1 MQRSRALSITLLV
14 LLLLTF
20 AGTVSASSSRDF
32 EADLAGEFEVPA
44 PRVTGAEGEAEFK
57 LIANGTKLRVKV
69 KVEDITNVWMAH
81 IHLAPT
87 GVNGPIVV
95 WLFPRTQ
102 QPPAQSIPGQF
113 DGKLAE
119 GLITAAD
126 LTGPLAGKSLS
137 DLVAAMQAGNTY
149 VNVHTNDFVDPP
161 NTGPGDFL
169 GGEIRG
175 QLHHHD

>member
-57 LIANGTKLRVKV
+57 LIANGTKLRFKV

-102 QPPAQSIPGQF
+102 QPPAQSLPGEF

-126 LTGPLAGKSLS
+126 LTRPLAGKSLS

-161 NTGPGDFL
+161 NTGPGDF
-169 GGEIRG
+169 GSGEIRG

>member
-32 EADLAGEFEVPA
+32 EADLAGDFEVPT
-44 PRVTGAEGEAEFK
+44 PRITGAEGEAEFK
-57 LIANGTKLRVKV
+57 LIANGTKLRFKV

-81 IHLAPT
+81 IHMAPA
-87 GVNGPIVV
+87 GSNGPIVV
-95 WLFPRTQ
+95 WLFPRTT
-102 QPPAQSIPGQF
+102 QPPAQSIPGEF

-119 GLITAAD
+119 GFITAAD
-126 LTGPLAGKSLS
+126 LVGPLAGKSLS
-137 DLVAAMQAGNTY
+137 DLVAAMQAGQTY

-161 NTGPGDFL
+161 NTGPGDFP

-175 QLHHHD
+175 QLHDHD

>member
-57 LIANGTKLRVKV
+57 LIANGTKLRFKV

-102 QPPAQSIPGQF
+102 QAPAQSIPGQF

>member
-57 LIANGTKLRVKV
+57 LIANGTKLRFKV

-102 QPPAQSIPGQF
+102 QPPAQSLPGEF

-161 NTGPGDFL
+161 NTGPGDF
-169 GGEIRG
+169 GSGEIRG

>member
-57 LIANGTKLRVKV
+57 LIANGTKLRFKV

>member
-44 PRVTGAEGEAEFK
+44 PRVTGADGEAEFK
-57 LIANGTKLRVKV
+57 LIANGTKLRFKV

-102 QPPAQSIPGQF
+102 QPPAQSLPGEL

-119 GLITAAD
+119 GLITAAV

-161 NTGPGDFL
+161 NTGPGDF
-169 GGEIRG
+169 GSGEIRG

>member
-57 LIANGTKLRVKV
+57 LIANGTKLRFKV

-102 QPPAQSIPGQF
+102 QPPAQSLPGEF

>member
-57 LIANGTKLRVKV
+57 LIANGTKLRFKV

-102 QPPAQSIPGQF
+102 QPPTQSIPGQF

>member
-1 MQRSRALSITLLV
+1 
-14 LLLLTF
+14 LLTF

-57 LIANGTKLRVKV
+57 LIANGTKLRFKV